1 MVDLPPAVSVV
12 RLYKARVYD
21 GDDDDDGEPLLDSL
35 HDPMLCSDSF
45 RRLLKMHLFTVY
57 ATHTAQ

>member
-12 RLYKARVYD
+12 RLCKARVY
-21 GDDDDDGEPLLDSL
+21 GGNDDDDAGSL